1 MCRLERKVKPLVLQ
15 FRGRYGSVECLHLL
29 FFFIARNIDKRNRD
43 IRFQI
48 FLIIHFVNFSMLRK
62 EIGMFTFF
70 NNIIII
76 SDLWK
81 NILAL
86 PQIFH

>member
-1 MCRLERKVKPLVLQ
+1 MYRLERKVKPLVLQ

-29 FFFIARNIDKRNRD
+29 FFFITRNIDKRDKD

-48 FLIIHFVNFSMLRK
+48 FLIIHFVMFSMLRK
-62 EIGMFTFF
+62 QIGMFTFLH
-70 NNIIII
+70 NIIIN
-76 SDLWK
+76 SDPWN

-86 PQIFH
+86 PQIFL